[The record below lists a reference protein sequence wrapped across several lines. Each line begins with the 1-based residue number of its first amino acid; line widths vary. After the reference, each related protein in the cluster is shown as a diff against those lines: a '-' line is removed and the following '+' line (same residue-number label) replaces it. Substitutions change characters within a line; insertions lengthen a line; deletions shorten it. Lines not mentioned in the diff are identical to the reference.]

1 MLETSALRDEK
12 CFRIQIFYICGT
24 SSSFFVF
31 LAQSVKIKA
40 DFFKMRKL
48 WGGALQFQDLFNSIN
63 IVVLFIFYYS
73 CDVTWEQLKK

>member
-48 WGGALQFQDLFNSIN
+48 
-63 IVVLFIFYYS
+63 
-73 CDVTWEQLKK
+73 